1 MIFSPL
7 PQKAARYGRSPIFS
21 CALILVFQLYSR
33 VRPPA
38 KHVPMDF
45 QFQEGATAFASIR
58 TCNYLHIQ
66 ASPNQLW
73 CPVLQDYYDKEDVNA
88 THVVPFRPSP
98 SVVGYIFEK
107 GTSARLNSP
116 DTFLLL
122 DRTVEPALGNGKI
135 VLLPA
140 DPTESLSVKHKG

>member
-1 MIFSPL
+1 MFLWISN
-7 PQKAARYGRSPIFS
+7 
-21 CALILVFQLYSR
+21 SR
-33 VRPPA
+33 RGLRPS
-38 KHVPMDF
+38 
-45 QFQEGATAFASIR
+45 QSIR

-66 ASPNQLW
+66 ASSNQLW

-107 GTSARLNSP
+107 ETSARLNSP

-122 DRTVEPALGNGKI
+122 DRTVEPALGNGNI